1 MNNKNITSKK
11 KIFSNKT
18 LKKKNIKKTII
29 ENFINMLN
37 TVKLFHWKTYSYAT
51 HEATDKLYNEL
62 NENIDK
68 FIETMIGKSNSR
80 IPDFST
86 KTELINSS
94 SSKSFKKKVFSY
106 RSYLQ
111 DMNNIFDSKIDSDI
125 LSIRDDILININQF
139 IYLISFKK

>member
-1 MNNKNITSKK
+1 MNNKNITAKK

-18 LKKKNIKKTII
+18 LKKKNIKQTILT
-29 ENFINMLN
+29 NFINMLN

-86 KTELINSS
+86 KTELINNSS
-94 SSKSFKKKVFSY
+94 KKSFKKKIFSY
-106 RSYLQ
+106 RNYLQ
-111 DMNNIFDSKIDSDI
+111 DMNNVFDSNKDSDL

>member
-1 MNNKNITSKK
+1 
-11 KIFSNKT
+11 
-18 LKKKNIKKTII
+18 
-29 ENFINMLN
+29 MLN